1 MSFMSNNMLIMLNLF
16 KLVYCNK
23 YKLYVCQLKHCSP
36 AGVEFNSTSI
46 WPNTHSHKTHR
57 HMELFGRVD
66 C

>member
-46 WPNTHSHKTHR
+46 
-57 HMELFGRVD
+57 
-66 C
+66 